1 MCNDAG
7 AKLWVD
13 NSGLQNR
20 LPYACFVV
28 GRRPHDGAHGRW
40 RLAHKWLK
48 EHLQGRK
55 NTKRLNKEMLAGFL
69 RLSSPSQ
76 FSDAFRKILI
86 NDLNTFIE

>member
-28 GRRPHDGAHGRW
+28 GQ
-40 RLAHKWLK
+40 RLAYPQAGHTTALTGGEGWLT
-48 EHLQGRK
+48 
-55 NTKRLNKEMLAGFL
+55 N
-69 RLSSPSQ
+69 S
-76 FSDAFRKILI
+76 
-86 NDLNTFIE
+86 